1 MPIAASATNARLM
14 RSIPVTSF
22 PAHVREPGVQPRSP
36 HLAVLSRGTKPGGR
50 HPIWGVACHDSTSHN
65 GKDSMDPAAPH
76 ETIGERLR
84 RVRIER
90 GLTQRA
96 LACDGVSHAHISRI
110 EAGTREASVKALRL
124 LAARLG
130 VSADY
135 LERGTDPLGRPQIER
150 DL

>member
-1 MPIAASATNARLM
+1 MSQRATM
-14 RSIPVTSF
+14 G
-22 PAHVREPGVQPRSP
+22 E
-36 HLAVLSRGTKPGGR
+36 
-50 HPIWGVACHDSTSHN
+50 
-65 GKDSMDPAAPH
+65 DSMDPAAPN
-76 ETIGERLR
+76 ETIGQRLR
-84 RVRIER
+84 RVRIDR

-135 LERGTDPLGRPQIER
+135 LERGTDPLGRPQIAR
-150 DL
+150 DLGDAELALRLAPDPAVGARLRELRDAAEEAGAPDLAARAAILGGL